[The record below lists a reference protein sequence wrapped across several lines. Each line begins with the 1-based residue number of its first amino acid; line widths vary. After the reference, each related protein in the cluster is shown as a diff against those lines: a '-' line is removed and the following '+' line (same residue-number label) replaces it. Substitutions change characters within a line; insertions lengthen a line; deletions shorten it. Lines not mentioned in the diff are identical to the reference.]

1 VSRLALQIAR
11 TAGAV
16 SRRAGRGGGTSLPGL
31 VLLRLRPRAVEELTS
46 GLTGGSVIVSA
57 TNGKTTTARLLVA
70 AVERSGRRVVAN
82 TAGAN
87 LLRGVA
93 SALLAASRDEPGP
106 EVGVFEVD
114 EAALAAV
121 VDQTRPRAL
130 VLMNLFRDQL
140 DRYGELEVLA
150 DRWADLVDGLSDATI
165 VVANVDDPAV
175 EAIGRRASTTL
186 TFGVDDPS
194 VAREGLTH
202 AADST
207 TCRSCG
213 AVLDYDLV
221 TIGHLGHWR
230 CPGCGLRRPGPEVA
244 LTEVRPHGLDGQDL
258 TVETP
263 QGRVTARIALP
274 GLHNAYNATAAVAG
288 ALAMGVPVGE
298 IGPALEATGAAFGRA
313 ERLPVDGRDVVL
325 LLAKN
330 PTGANEN
337 IRTVLGHEGPVH
349 ALVVLNDRTADGRD
363 VSWIWDV
370 DHEPLLDRA
379 DRLDVAGDRAY
390 DLGLR
395 FRYGGIDEGR
405 MTVHDDLADAFDAAV
420 AATPEGG
427 TLYVLPTYTAMLE
440 LQRLLTERGLTKAF
454 WRDA

>member
-1 VSRLALQIAR
+1 MRRLALIIAR

-31 VLLRLRPRAVEELTS
+31 VLLRLRPRAVEELAA
-46 GLTGGSVIVSA
+46 GLTGGSIVVSA
-57 TNGKTTTARLLVA
+57 TNGKTTTSRLLVA
-70 AVERSGRRVVAN
+70 AIETTGRRVVAN

-93 SALLAASRDEPGP
+93 SALLATSKDEPGP

-114 EAALAAV
+114 EAALDSV
-121 VDQTRPRAL
+121 VDQARPRAL

-150 DRWADLVDGLSDATI
+150 DRWADLVADLPATTT

-175 EAIGRRASTTL
+175 EAIGRAAASTL
-186 TFGVDDPS
+186 TFGVTSPS
-194 VAREGLTH
+194 VGRDGLTH

-207 TCRSCG
+207 TCRTCG
-213 AVLDYDLV
+213 TVLEYDLV

-230 CPGCGLRRPGPEVA
+230 CPGCGLARPEPEVA
-244 LTEVRPHGLDGQDL
+244 LTEVRSHGLDGQGL

-263 QGRVTARIALP
+263 QGTVTADVSLP

-288 ALAMGVPVGE
+288 ALAMGVPVAE
-298 IGPALEATGAAFGRA
+298 IGPALEATEAAFGRA

-337 IRTVLGHEGPVH
+337 IRTLLGQDGPVR
-349 ALVVLNDRTADGRD
+349 ALVALNDRTADGRD

-379 DRLDVAGDRAY
+379 ERLDVAGDRAY
-390 DLGLR
+390 DLALR
-395 FRYGGIDEGR
+395 FRYGGIEEAR
-405 MTVHDDLADAFDAAV
+405 MNVHEDLAVAFDAAV

-440 LQRLLTERGLTKAF
+440 LQHLLTERGLTKAF
-454 WRDA
+454 WHDS

>member
-1 VSRLALQIAR
+1 MQRLALTIAR
-11 TAGAV
+11 TTGAV

-31 VLLRLRPRAVEELTS
+31 VLLRLRPRAVEELAA
-46 GLTGGSVIVSA
+46 GLTDGSIVVSA

-70 AVERSGRRVVAN
+70 AIEATGRRVVAN

-93 SALLAASRDEPGP
+93 SSLLATSKDEPGP
-106 EVGVFEVD
+106 DVGVFEVD
-114 EAALAAV
+114 EAALDSV
-121 VDQTRPRAL
+121 VDQARPRVL

-150 DRWADLVDGLSDATI
+150 DRWADLVAGLSATTT

-175 EAIGRRASTTL
+175 EAIGRAASATL
-186 TFGVDDPS
+186 TFGVTDHS
-194 VAREGLTH
+194 VGRDGLTH

-207 TCRSCG
+207 TCRTCG
-213 AVLDYDLV
+213 TVLEYDLV

-230 CPGCGLRRPGPEVA
+230 CPGCGLVRPEPDVA
-244 LTEVRPHGLDGQDL
+244 LSEVRPRGLDGQDL
-258 TVETP
+258 VVQTP
-263 QGRVTARIALP
+263 EGPVSATISLP

-288 ALAMGVPVGE
+288 ALAMGVPVGD
-298 IGPALEATGAAFGRA
+298 IGPALEATEAAFGRA
-313 ERLPVDGRDVVL
+313 ERLPVRGRDVVL

-337 IRTVLGHEGPVH
+337 IRTVLGHDGPVH
-349 ALVVLNDRTADGRD
+349 ALVALNDRTADGHD

-379 DRLDVAGDRAY
+379 ERLDVAGDRAY
-390 DLGLR
+390 DLALR
-395 FRYGGIDEGR
+395 FRYGGVDEDH
-405 MTVHDDLADAFDAAV
+405 MTVHEDLAEAFDAAV
-420 AATPEGG
+420 EATPESG
-427 TLYVLPTYTAMLE
+427 TLFVLPTYTAMIE
-440 LQRLLTERGLTKAF
+440 LQHLLTERGITKAF
-454 WRDA
+454 WHDA

>member
-1 VSRLALQIAR
+1 
-11 TAGAV
+11 
-16 SRRAGRGGGTSLPGL
+16 
-31 VLLRLRPRAVEELTS
+31 VEELAE
-46 GLTGGSVIVSA
+46 GLTGGSIVVSA

-70 AVERSGRRVVAN
+70 AMETTGRRVVAN

-93 SALLAASRDEPGP
+93 SALLATAKDDPAP
-106 EVGVFEVD
+106 DTGVFEVD
-114 EAALAAV
+114 EAALASV
-121 VDQTRPRAL
+121 VDQAHPQVL

-150 DRWADLVDGLSDATI
+150 DRWAELVAEVPDTTT

-175 EAIGRRASTTL
+175 EAIGRAAGSTM
-186 TFGVDDPS
+186 TFGVTDPS
-194 VAREGLTH
+194 VGRGELTH

-207 TCRSCG
+207 TCRTCG
-213 AVLDYDLV
+213 TVLEYDMV

-230 CPGCGLRRPGPEVA
+230 CPGCGLTRPEPDVA
-244 LTEVRPHGLDGQDL
+244 LSAVHPHGLDGQDL
-258 TVETP
+258 TIETP
-263 QGRVTARIALP
+263 QGAVTARVTLP

-288 ALAMGVPVGE
+288 ALAMDVPVAA
-298 IGPALEATGAAFGRA
+298 IGPALEATAAAFGRA
-313 ERLPVDGRDVVL
+313 ERLTVDGRDVVL

-337 IRTVLGHEGPVH
+337 IRTVLGHDGPVH

-379 DRLDVAGDRAY
+379 ERLDVAGDRAH

-395 FRYGGIDEGR
+395 FRYGGVDEAR
-405 MTVHDDLADAFDAAV
+405 MTVHEQLTAAFDAAV
-420 AATPEGG
+420 AATPPDE

-440 LQRLLTERGLTKAF
+440 LQRLLTERGVTKAF
-454 WRDA
+454 WRDD